1 MKTCI
6 TLLKLFA
13 PALPTM
19 LLALLAAWLC
29 MLTSI
34 GLMASAAYLIARA
47 ALHPMIY
54 ELSIAIVAVRFFGIS
69 RAVLRYAE
77 RYISHDATFRI
88 LTNLRIFCYAC
99 LEKIAPAK
107 LVGYKSGEL
116 FGLLIEEI
124 DVLKDFYLRVL
135 SPPLTAVLT
144 LATISGILFFYSPT
158 AAIWLI
164 MAFIMIGLGLPYLAY
179 HFNRSG
185 STYLREAKGIYKSE
199 CIDIIHGL
207 NDIKVFHYDEKKFA
221 ISQRIANKITT
232 QERKVFRTTALADAG
247 ADLIANWTL
256 LAILACLIP
265 LVRSN
270 QISGIHLAVFTL
282 AVQSSFEAVL
292 PLPSV
297 WHYCLTGL
305 DAAKNLFKISQLD
318 IALHPTAKTHPNCQ
332 GNKALLIDKLDFFY
346 KPDAPVF
353 KNLSFSIAAGEKIAI
368 VGASGSGKSTLFNL
382 LLRLWEQNF
391 GMLYLNNVPY
401 DAMTG
406 ETVRQAFRAITQNT
420 YIFQGT
426 IADNF
431 RILYPDCTEAEILT
445 ALQKAQLHDFIL
457 SLQNGI
463 HTDIGE
469 DGNQLS
475 GGQRQRLAI
484 ARALCQP
491 APILLLDEPTASLD
505 SITAHHIMDTIIQ
518 TLDNRT
524 MLLITHDLRGLASMD
539 RILVLKDGQVIE
551 QGSYHELLRKKG
563 EFSTMLTY
571 QQAL

>member
-47 ALHPMIY
+47 AMHPMIY

-69 RAVLRYAE
+69 RAVLRYVE

-88 LTNLRIFCYAC
+88 LTNLRIFCYEC

-107 LVGYKSGEL
+107 LIGYKSGEL

-144 LATISGILFFYSPT
+144 MATLSGILFFYSPPAVILLIT
-158 AAIWLI
+158 AFVL
-164 MAFIMIGLGLPYLAY
+164 IGLGLPYLAY
-179 HFNRSG
+179 QFNRSG
-185 STYLREAKGIYKSE
+185 SAQLREAKGTYKSE
-199 CIDIIHGL
+199 CIDIMHGL
-207 NDIKVFHYDEKKFA
+207 SDIKVFHYGEKKLA
-221 ISQRIANKITT
+221 ISQRIASQITT
-232 QERKVFRTTALADAG
+232 QERRVFRTTALADAG
-247 ADLIANWTL
+247 AELIANWAL

-270 QISGIHLAVFTL
+270 QISGIYLAVFTL

-297 WHYCLTGL
+297 WHYCLAGL
-305 DAAKNLFKISQLD
+305 EAAKNLLKISQLD
-318 IALHPTAKTHPNCQ
+318 FSSNLPSTKPMNCT
-332 GNKALLIDKLDFFY
+332 GNKVLLIDKLDFFY
-346 KPDAPVF
+346 KSGTPVF
-353 KNLSFSIAAGEKIAI
+353 KNLSFSITKGEKVAI
-368 VGASGSGKSTLFNL
+368 VGVSGSGKSTLFNL
-382 LLRLWEQNF
+382 LLRLWDQNS
-391 GMLYLNNVPY
+391 GMLYLNSVPY
-401 DAMTG
+401 NTMTG
-406 ETVRQAFRAITQNT
+406 ETVRHAFRAITQNT

-431 RILYPDCTEAEILT
+431 RMLYPDCTEEEILT

-457 SLQNGI
+457 SLPNGI

-484 ARALCQP
+484 ARALCRP
-491 APILLLDEPTASLD
+491 TPILLLDEPTASLD
-505 SITAHHIMDTIIQ
+505 SITAQNIMDTIIQ

-539 RILVLKDGQVIE
+539 RILVLKDGQVLE
-551 QGSYHELLRKKG
+551 QGSYFELLTKKG
-563 EFSTMLTY
+563 EFSSMLTY
-571 QQAL
+571 QTSL

>member
-1 MKTCI
+1 MKTYI
-6 TLLKLFA
+6 RLLKLFA

-54 ELSIAIVAVRFFGIS
+54 ELWLAIVAVRFFGIS

-88 LTNLRIFCYAC
+88 LTNLRIFCYEC

-135 SPPLTAVLT
+135 SPPLTAILT
-144 LATISGILFFYSPT
+144 MATVSGVLFFYSPT
-158 AAIWLI
+158 AAVLLI
-164 MAFIMIGLGLPYLAY
+164 TAFSLIGLGLPYLAY
-179 HFNRSG
+179 QYNRSENAHLG
-185 STYLREAKGIYKSE
+185 EAKGTYKSE

-207 NDIKVFHYDEKKFA
+207 SDIKVFHYGDKKSA
-221 ISQRIANKITT
+221 IIQRIASQITN
-232 QERKVFRTTALADAG
+232 QERQIFRTTALADAG
-247 ADLIANWTL
+247 AELIANLAL
-256 LAILACLIP
+256 LAILGCLIP

-270 QISGIHLAVFTL
+270 QINGIHLAVFTL

-297 WHYCLTGL
+297 WHYCSAGL
-305 DAAKNLFKISQLD
+305 AAAKNLFKISQLD
-318 IALHPTAKTHPNCQ
+318 ISTKPPSEKSSNST
-332 GNKALLIDKLDFFY
+332 GNKVLLLDKLDFSY
-346 KPDAPVF
+346 KETTPIF
-353 KNLSFSIAAGEKIAI
+353 KSLSFSIAPGEKVAI

-382 LLRLWEQNF
+382 HLRLWNQSS

-406 ETVRQAFRAITQNT
+406 EAIRHEFRAITQNT

-431 RILYPDCTEAEILT
+431 RILYPDSTEDEILA
-445 ALQKAQLHDFIL
+445 ALQKAELHDFIA
-457 SLQNGI
+457 SLPNNI
-463 HTDIGE
+463 HTNIGE
-469 DGNQLS
+469 DGNRLS

-484 ARALCQP
+484 ARALCRP

-505 SITAHHIMDTIIQ
+505 SITAQNIMDTILQ

-524 MLLITHDLRGLASMD
+524 MLLITHDLRGLTSMD
-539 RILVLKDGQVIE
+539 RILVLKNGQVIE
-551 QGSYHELLRKKG
+551 QGSYHELLSKQG
-563 EFSTMLTY
+563 EFSAMLAY
-571 QQAL
+571 QTTL